1 MRGGGK
7 STFPKP
13 TPDRRARIEFVEREG
28 RKESVFWFLLLSL
41 GLHTFEWRR
50 SVPKFVMQIYDVRS
64 EGKGGGR
71 APFRTYVR
79 PLIPSEVE
87 EGYPARAGDP
97 FGTGSA
103 YGGGQG
109 EIGQTFFQSVRRF
122 LYLPVNTHGEL
133 LERK

>member
-50 SVPKFVMQIYDVRS
+50 SVPKFVMQIYGVRS

-87 EGYPARAGDP
+87 EEKRLSSSCRRP
-97 FGTGSA
+97 FWNWKC
-103 YGGGQG
+103 
-109 EIGQTFFQSVRRF
+109 VRRRTGRNWTDLF
-122 LYLPVNTHGEL
+122 STRAEVPVVLASEHI
-133 LERK
+133 R